1 MGTEEYINSI
11 ENSNKKLENE
21 CKEKQSRVIEL
32 ETAINREIR
41 HLEVEDDISDN
52 QKITLYNLRKALS
65 R

>member
-1 MGTEEYINSI
+1 MSTEEYINSI
-11 ENSNKKLENE
+11 ENSNKRLENE

-41 HLEVEDDISDN
+41 HLEVDDDISDN
-52 QKITLYNLRKALS
+52 QKITLYNLRKSLY